1 MKPLLQANSLC
12 RETAEG
18 QPLLEG
24 ISLTIQP
31 RDRIAV
37 QGPAGSGKTLLLRAL
52 ALLDPTSAGN
62 LLWRQEP
69 VPNGD
74 VPSFRSQVAYLP
86 QTPALADGT
95 VETNLRLPFS
105 LGIYD
110 NRAYDESRVVGLL
123 GRLGKDADFL
133 TRPVVA
139 LSGGER
145 QIVALVRLVQLEPTI
160 LLLDEP
166 TAALDPATT
175 TAAQNL
181 IEEWMAAES
190 SRAFV
195 WVSHD
200 DQQAQAVSRQ
210 RIRMSEG
217 RIE

>member
-1 MKPLLQANSLC
+1 MKPLLQAKSLC
-12 RETAEG
+12 RQTGDG
-18 QPLLEG
+18 QPLLKD
-24 ISLTIQP
+24 ISLTIRP
-31 RDRIAV
+31 GDRIAV
-37 QGPAGSGKTLLLRAL
+37 QGAAGSGKTLLLRAL
-52 ALLDPTSAGN
+52 ALLDPTTAGS
-62 LLWRQEP
+62 LLWRQAL

-95 VETNLRLPFS
+95 VETNMRLPFS

-110 NRAYDESRVVGLL
+110 NRAYDEARVTGLL
-123 GRLGKDADFL
+123 KQLGKDDGFL
-133 TRPVVA
+133 NRPVPA

-145 QIVALVRLVQLEPTI
+145 QIVALVRLVQLQPTL

-175 TAAQNL
+175 IAAQNL
-181 IEEWMAAES
+181 IEDWMAART

-200 DQQAQAVSRQ
+200 NQQAEAVGRR
-210 RIRMSEG
+210 RIRMREG
-217 RIE
+217 GVE